1 MAKKTEQ
8 EREEAEAKAFADRAV
23 RVSEHYD
30 EYIVIASMGDLFL
43 WKASSHPFAI
53 RGLSSVVNSIAETM
67 IAKDEALTAK
77 YEALADSPEKNDG
90 IED

>member
-1 MAKKTEQ
+1 MKQ
-8 EREEAEAKAFADRAV
+8 SDEEAEAKSFADHAV

-30 EYIVIASMGDLFL
+30 EYIVVALKGDTMM
-43 WKASSHPFAI
+43 WKSSSHPFAI
-53 RGLSSVVNSIAETM
+53 RSLASVVNSIAETM

-77 YEALADSPEKNDG
+77 YEQLADSPEKEDG